1 MNLPETKKNKCISYD
16 RKRMVLM
23 TYPVALL
30 SLGGVKG
37 QGGFAFFLFS
47 SLIAR
52 GGAHSTYFLISDSV
66 ILSGVVLHDACSPG
80 LIFDLVC
87 LLEGSLSRSNTGKST
102 QF

>member
-1 MNLPETKKNKCISYD
+1 
-16 RKRMVLM
+16 M

-37 QGGFAFFLFS
+37 QGGCVFFLFS
-47 SLIAR
+47 GLITP

-66 ILSGVVLHDACSPG
+66 IFVDVVLHDACSPC

-87 LLEGSLSRSNTGKST
+87 LLKRVAIEAEHREST